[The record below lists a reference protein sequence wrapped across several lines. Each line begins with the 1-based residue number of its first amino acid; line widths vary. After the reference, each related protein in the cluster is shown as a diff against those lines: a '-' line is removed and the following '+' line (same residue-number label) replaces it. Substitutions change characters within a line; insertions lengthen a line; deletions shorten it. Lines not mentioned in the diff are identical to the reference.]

1 MRSDVI
7 MATVMVQARRSHVV
21 RREFSVVVRVR
32 VLVGLSGTASRPAAG
47 CGLANIADR
56 GDGMWCRPRRW
67 VSSGRRV
74 GRVGQRSGCAGVL
87 VEESAEE
94 VDSFDRSLRVDFAG
108 DGYWH
113 IEADSAVRSS
123 GVVMSDVHVQ
133 DVLQVPPVEDQRPV

>member
-7 MATVMVQARRSHVV
+7 MATVIVQARGSHVV

-32 VLVGLSGTASRPAAG
+32 VLGRALGIASRAAAG
-47 CGLANIADR
+47 RGFANIADR

-74 GRVGQRSGCAGVL
+74 GRAGQRSGCAGVL

-94 VDSFDRSLRVDFAG
+94 VDSFDRSLRVDLSG

-113 IEADSAVRSS
+113 IEADSAVRPA
-123 GVVMSDVHVQ
+123 GVVMSDV
-133 DVLQVPPVEDQRPV
+133 DRLRP